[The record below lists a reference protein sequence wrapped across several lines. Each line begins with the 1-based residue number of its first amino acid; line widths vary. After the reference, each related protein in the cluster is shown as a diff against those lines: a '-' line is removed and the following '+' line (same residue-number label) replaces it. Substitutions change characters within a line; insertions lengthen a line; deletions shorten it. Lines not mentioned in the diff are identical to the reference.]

1 MDRSQTRVVDPVAK
15 QLRLGLVGFAVAA
28 VGVTLGFLV
37 DYGPDNPLAYGAFGL
52 AAWVSLPSH
61 GAGLRHSNSR
71 RAARAVKMTTR
82 GNPSLRSYAQNV

>member
-52 AAWVSLPSH
+52 AATGVTLGFVAVAWGWVASCKFT
-61 GAGLRHSNSR
+61 ASR
-71 RAARAVKMTTR
+71 ARSKNDDAR
-82 GNPSLRSYAQNV
+82 